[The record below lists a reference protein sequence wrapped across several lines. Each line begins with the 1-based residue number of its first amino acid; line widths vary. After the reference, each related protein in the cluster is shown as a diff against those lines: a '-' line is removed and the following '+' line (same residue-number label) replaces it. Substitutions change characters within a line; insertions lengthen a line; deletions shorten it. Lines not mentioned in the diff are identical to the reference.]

1 MIYLKQ
7 IRKTKQTPRVQVQ
20 LRLRDQ
26 NRTSENHVILLV
38 WHPCSVSDAVLRLAS
53 QTLAIKTCQSKELSL
68 LQMNDLKPLFWM
80 FVLDELVFL
89 LFLSGNHSYP
99 CPLFCVLLSFQKGP
113 TLTISH
119 PPSNLR
125 PATPYACVDAIIE
138 VSAANIV
145 QQRSFIEVTQWKP
158 QMNRCHMSCFL
169 FCEMPCLDPLKK
181 KNTSYIDLFG
191 EISPFFGGG
200 EWSCFLWFF
209 WGRKKQQIQDANHLL
224 LSSNWDPLVVHSP
237 AAPQTLIPVIKLGGH
252 FCGGMFLLVVLDPK
266 HPWFANHKQKEKH
279 HVLTETCGKSR
290 ERAQFWLFFGGG
302 KVVMTWMMQFSCDWT
317 FFLGEQ
323 SQPGH
328 LPQCTYLFRNPK
340 SEAKNPG

>member
-1 MIYLKQ
+1 ML
-7 IRKTKQTPRVQVQ
+7 
-20 LRLRDQ
+20 
-26 NRTSENHVILLV
+26 S
-38 WHPCSVSDAVLRLAS
+38 CVLRP
-53 QTLAIKTCQSKELSL
+53 QTLAIKTCQSKELFFCKWD
-68 LQMNDLKPLFWM
+68 DLKPLFWM

-89 LFLSGNHSYP
+89 LFLSCNHSYP

-191 EISPFFGGG
+191 EISPFFGWGG
-200 EWSCFLWFF
+200 VELFSLVFFLEGKNSRSKMQIIYSFQAIGIHWSC
-209 WGRKKQQIQDANHLL
+209 ILL
-224 LSSNWDPLVVHSP
+224 LHLKLWSLSSSL
-237 AAPQTLIPVIKLGGH
+237 AAIFGLGFQTQLIRESQKKKNI
-252 FCGGMFLLVVLDPK
+252 MF
-266 HPWFANHKQKEKH
+266 
-279 HVLTETCGKSR
+279 
-290 ERAQFWLFFGGG
+290 
-302 KVVMTWMMQFSCDWT
+302 
-317 FFLGEQ
+317 
-323 SQPGH
+323 
-328 LPQCTYLFRNPK
+328 
-340 SEAKNPG
+340 

>member
-1 MIYLKQ
+1 
-7 IRKTKQTPRVQVQ
+7 
-20 LRLRDQ
+20 
-26 NRTSENHVILLV
+26 
-38 WHPCSVSDAVLRLAS
+38 
-53 QTLAIKTCQSKELSL
+53 
-68 LQMNDLKPLFWM
+68 M

-89 LFLSGNHSYP
+89 LFLSCNHSYP

-181 KNTSYIDLFG
+181 NTSYIDLFG

-200 EWSCFLWFF
+200 GSGAVFF
-209 WGRKKQQIQDANHLL
+209 GFFGRKKQQIQDANHLL

-237 AAPQTLIPVIKLGGH
+237 AAPQTLIPVVGGPAAIFGLG
-252 FCGGMFLLVVLDPK
+252 FQTPLIRES
-266 HPWFANHKQKEKH
+266 QKKKKH
-279 HVLTETCGKSR
+279 HVLTETQWKKVVKRHSC
-290 ERAQFWLFFGGG
+290 FVFFFGGG
-302 KVVMTWMMQFSCDWT
+302 ERWLW
-317 FFLGEQ
+317 LGWCNSHVTE
-323 SQPGH
+323 
-328 LPQCTYLFRNPK
+328 LVF
-340 SEAKNPG
+340 

>member
-1 MIYLKQ
+1 M
-7 IRKTKQTPRVQVQ
+7 
-20 LRLRDQ
+20 D
-26 NRTSENHVILLV
+26 
-38 WHPCSVSDAVLRLAS
+38 
-53 QTLAIKTCQSKELSL
+53 
-68 LQMNDLKPLFWM
+68 DLKPLFWM

-89 LFLSGNHSYP
+89 LFLSCNHSYP

-181 KNTSYIDLFG
+181 KTPV
-191 EISPFFGGG
+191 ISIFSEKSRPFLVGG

-209 WGRKKQQIQDANHLL
+209 FLEEKTADPRCKSSTPFKQLGSTGRAF
-224 LSSNWDPLVVHSP
+224 SCCTSNFDPCRQAWRPFLVWDS
-237 AAPQTLIPVIKLGGH
+237 KRN
-252 FCGGMFLLVVLDPK
+252 
-266 HPWFANHKQKEKH
+266 WFANLIKKT
-279 HVLTETCGKSR
+279 LIM
-290 ERAQFWLFFGGG
+290 F
-302 KVVMTWMMQFSCDWT
+302 
-317 FFLGEQ
+317 
-323 SQPGH
+323 
-328 LPQCTYLFRNPK
+328 
-340 SEAKNPG
+340 